1 MIYFTRDY
9 KSSNSDDQLN
19 KFNKELIEKVNKITG
34 LILNFANF
42 ISGHFHNSNNV
53 IIISPI
59 LNLSLIQLIKLIKIN
74 KIIIDGILTNEND
87 HDNELLNKL
96 NNDLS
101 ISFNLLNLNL
111 SNLKFGNSIELILK
125 NKITHFINLILM
137 DFLKTL
143 QRVKNFGLM
152 KFMTFYYL

>member
-1 MIYFTRDY
+1 MGPA
-9 KSSNSDDQLN
+9 Q
-19 KFNKELIEKVNKITG
+19 
-34 LILNFANF
+34 
-42 ISGHFHNSNNV
+42 NV
-53 IIISPI
+53 IKKEVIKK
-59 LNLSLIQLIKLIKIN
+59 LIKLIKIN

-125 NKITHFINLILM
+125 NKITHFYKFNFNGFSKNTTKGKEFWINEIYDVLLPLIIQ
-137 DFLKTL
+137 DFKD
-143 QRVKNFGLM
+143 GWI
-152 KFMTFYYL
+152 